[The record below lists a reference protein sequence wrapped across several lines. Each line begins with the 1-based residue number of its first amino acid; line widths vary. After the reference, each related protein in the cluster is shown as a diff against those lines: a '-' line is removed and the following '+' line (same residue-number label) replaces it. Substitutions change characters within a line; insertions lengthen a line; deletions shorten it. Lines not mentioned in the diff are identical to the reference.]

1 MKYNL
6 SGPQYLTGSG
16 YLVTFCPEHPKAWK
30 NGKVRVHIA
39 IAYEKYGD
47 IPEEYVVHHLDLNK
61 VNNDPNNL
69 ILLTELQ
76 HNELHGYLRKHPEC
90 VGMSEEETMKL
101 FTEKNISELIKE
113 DIKDNPLQ
121 QLELDKQRLEKK
133 LKSKF
138 LTDDEKERIKIDIK
152 ETQSKIR
159 SIRAEN
165 NTKPHTK
172 EDLLKVLEEE
182 HNLLA
187 SSRRF
192 GVSYQTFRNWC
203 KKENIDLNEY
213 VYEPSRHS
221 KVLTKVCPVCGKKFT
236 CTEKDEKTYCSKEC
250 TENRYINILTKE
262 AILECLKDG
271 MSWTEMGRKFGIT
284 RHTIKKYAEKYNLL

>member
-47 IPEEYVVHHLDLNK
+47 VPDGYVVHHLDMNKLN
-61 VNNDPNNL
+61 NNPDNL

-76 HNELHGYLRKHPEC
+76 HNELHGYLRKHPEY
-90 VGMSEEETMKL
+90 VGMSEEKTMKL
-101 FTEKNISELIKE
+101 FTEKNISELIRDDLPNNE
-113 DIKDNPLQ
+113 LG

-133 LKSKF
+133 LKNKF
-138 LTDDEKERIKIDIK
+138 YTDDEKEQLKIEIRNI
-152 ETQSKIR
+152 QSKIR
-159 SIRAEN
+159 SIRAVN

-172 EDLLKVLEEE
+172 ENLLKVLEEE

-203 KKENIDLNEY
+203 HKEGIDLDLY

-221 KVLTKVCPVCGKKFT
+221 NVLTKVCPVCGKEFT
-236 CTEKDEKTYCSKEC
+236 CTERDEKTYCCKEC
-250 TENRYINILTKE
+250 AENRYSNILTKE
-262 AILECLKDG
+262 TILECLKEG